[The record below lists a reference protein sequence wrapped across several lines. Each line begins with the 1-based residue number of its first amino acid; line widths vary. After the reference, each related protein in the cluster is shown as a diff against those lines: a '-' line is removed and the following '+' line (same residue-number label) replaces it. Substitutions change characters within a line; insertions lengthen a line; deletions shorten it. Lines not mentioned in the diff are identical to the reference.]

1 LKPLKITNIETFLIA
16 ERYLLLRV
24 ETDEGISGIG
34 EGGFWAYSKS
44 SAAVLETLKKYLIGK
59 DPLQI
64 EHHWQYVYRYNHFR
78 GAALGAAISA
88 VDIALW
94 DIAGKWFETP
104 VYQLL
109 GGRTRNKVRLYM
121 HIAGESP
128 EALAEDA
135 LKAVKCGFTALR
147 LNPFPPLYE
156 NMSHSELISRCVHL
170 VKTVRETVGEKI
182 DICVDVHGC
191 LSPSD
196 AIVLGRE
203 LEKFN
208 LLFLEDPTVQDSANA
223 VARVAKH
230 ISTPIATGERL
241 HTIFEFKDLLSCGAA
256 EMIRPDLCLAGGL
269 SQCKKIAA
277 LAEAY
282 QVGVVP
288 HNYMGPVSTA
298 ACVQLDACISNFVIQ
313 EYTGEDSPPK
323 SELVKKP
330 LEFKDGYLVVPDA
343 PGIGVELN
351 EKAFSKYPYKIEELT
366 TTIRSDGS
374 VADV

>member
-1 LKPLKITNIETFLIA
+1 
-16 ERYLLLRV
+16 
-24 ETDEGISGIG
+24 
-34 EGGFWAYSKS
+34 
-44 SAAVLETLKKYLIGK
+44 
-59 DPLQI
+59 
-64 EHHWQYVYRYNHFR
+64 
-78 GAALGAAISA
+78 LGAAISA

-128 EALAEDA
+128 EAMAQDA

-147 LNPFPPLYE
+147 LNPFPPLSE

-203 LEKFN
+203 LEKFH